1 MPFGPPPEGDGI
13 DGAPALGEDAPLL
26 PELLRELLFEDELLD
41 VGLLREEELL
51 EEELLD
57 GMELLLVGICAEGGW
72 LLLDVVLQ
80 PATSTDIRTGRSR
93 PGGGSF
99 TADTCTSK

>member
-1 MPFGPPPEGDGI
+1 M

-26 PELLRELLFEDELLD
+26 PELLRELLLEEELLD
-41 VGLLREEELL
+41 VELLREEGLL
-51 EEELLD
+51 EEELLE
-57 GMELLLVGICAEGGW
+57 GMELLLVGICTEGGW

-80 PATSTDIRTGRSR
+80 PATSTESRMGSSR

-99 TADTCTSK
+99 TADTCRSK